1 MRKKNSLALEVA
13 GLNFANPVGLTQ
25 GAEGLKNC
33 PLWAPKAGF
42 IVATPPKENL
52 IEWSIKLQQYT
63 NRGILAVNLRTDIV
77 RSFSLLYDFAHFIIL
92 DPDTDHGI
100 HSADISDITELID
113 EIVSL
118 RLCYERYTP
127 VFLRLSHAETPDE
140 LRPLCS
146 YARLS
151 GLDGLVASDPEKVR
165 ITVKECQHRVPVIG
179 VAQDAA
185 MALQELQDGAT
196 LVQTQLG
203 PLAFR
208 KLLKTLEKPSKEHD

>member
-25 GAEGLKNC
+25 GADGLKKC

-42 IVATPPKENL
+42 FIATPPKENL
-52 IEWSIKLQQYT
+52 IEWSAKLQRFTEQS
-63 NRGILAVNLRTDIV
+63 IVAVNLRTDIV

-92 DPDTDHGI
+92 DPDTDNGI
-100 HSADISDITELID
+100 RSADISDITELID

-151 GLDGLVASDPEKVR
+151 GLDGLVAPDPERVR
-165 ITVKECQHRVPVIG
+165 MTLEECQHRVPVIG
-179 VAQDAA
+179 VAQSLES
-185 MALQELQDGAT
+185 ALQELQDGAS
-196 LVQTQLG
+196 LVQTELR
-203 PLAFR
+203 PLSLK
-208 KLLKTLEKPSKEHD
+208 KLLKTLEKPSQE